1 MSFEQS
7 AEKLSKTLFDLGYK
21 LNLSSLNGDGTQ
33 TFALED
39 HSEDNLF
46 RIIEMS
52 NRICYANSL
61 GAHSWTIANK
71 EDINDILIDKII
83 KIAQR
88 LAKEYKAIKAQKKLK
103 EIEKDFK

>member
-1 MSFEQS
+1 MSYEQC
-7 AEKLSKTLFDLGYK
+7 AERLSKTLFDLGYK
-21 LNLSSLNGDGTQ
+21 INYDSLNVDGTQ
-33 TFALED
+33 TFALEE

-46 RIIEMS
+46 RIIATS

-61 GAHSWTIANK
+61 GAHNWKIANR

-83 KIAQR
+83 KIARR

-103 EIEKDFK
+103 EIEVDFI